1 MSPDELKA
9 QFEKLNQRFCSFINA
24 QYRDFLT
31 AGGKN
36 DMIVVAIEKPLTS
49 DADIERLIDVLDSML
64 QAYLVSAKGKTV

>member
-1 MSPDELKA
+1 MSPNELKA

-49 DADIERLIDVLDSML
+49 DAVDRC
-64 QAYLVSAKGKTV
+64 TR